1 MKKILFSLFWFLSVG
16 VAYWLGVKDSDT
28 SYLGGEAIHQ
38 NERNFQIT
46 KSNFPVDAVEQG
58 SIKKEIATDSSKLKV
73 SDSVELFENISEKA
87 VGTTLGPKENL
98 LSSNPL
104 ERLQAF
110 TEILKTPDQDSINLA
125 LEAYESLPGG
135 PGRFSELKTLAFAWG
150 QVNPQAALAWAKK
163 QQHWD
168 EHVATGSVLDSWV
181 RTDADAAIGW
191 ANENFE
197 GKDNPYYVGLIKG
210 LSDVSLP
217 KATDLM
223 TELPYGRIRGRSAH
237 ILFEKAWSMGE
248 DMAIHWAENLPEGS
262 LQNFAYGELGE
273 KVAREDMGRAIE
285 WLDSMEES
293 EIKVAVSE
301 DVSREM
307 VRKDSNQAAEWAN
320 SLPEGNSKTKA
331 VEEIVKFWAK
341 EDPLQAANWAESL
354 LAGPSKITAMNE
366 VAERWASQD
375 PVATAEW
382 INQIPADANKDP
394 LIETLV
400 NKIHKTDP
408 ESALAW
414 AETISSPE
422 RRKFMT
428 ELVER
433 SVKKEKFSA
442 GR

>member
-1 MKKILFSLFWFLSVG
+1 MKNWFFAVTWLFTLAI
-16 VAYWLGVKDSDT
+16 AYWAGLSQSESLTSGQSPKPSKYPTAVKPTEASILMDDRTDTPGFPQGEELGSSPSVT
-28 SYLGGEAIHQ
+28 LQ
-38 NERNFQIT
+38 
-46 KSNFPVDAVEQG
+46 PVASEEVSQG
-58 SIKKEIATDSSKLKV
+58 SRGQSPAER
-73 SDSVELFENISEKA
+73 
-87 VGTTLGPKENL
+87 L
-98 LSSNPL
+98 LSSNPV

-110 TEILKTPDQDSINLA
+110 TEILKSPTADSIRLA
-125 LEAYESLPGG
+125 RDAYESLPGG
-135 PGRFSELKTLAFAWG
+135 PGRFSELKVLAYAWG
-150 QVNPQAALAWAKK
+150 QVAPTDALNWAKE

-168 EHVATGSVLDSWV
+168 EHVASG
-181 RTDADAAIGW
+181 AIMSGW
-191 ANENFE
+191 AQVDAGSAISWAKENFE
-197 GKDNPYYVGLIKG
+197 GEDNPYFIGIISG
-210 LSDVSLP
+210 LSETDLP
-217 KATDLM
+217 RATDLM

-273 KVAREDMGRAIE
+273 KVAREDMNRAVD
-285 WLDSMEES
+285 WLNSMEES

-307 VRKDSNQAAEWAN
+307 VRKDVNQAAEWAN

-354 LAGPSKITAMNE
+354 PAGPSKITAMNE
-366 VAERWASQD
+366 VAEKWSSQD
-375 PVATAEW
+375 PVGTADW
-382 INQIPADANKDP
+382 INQIPADVNKDP

-408 ESALAW
+408 ESALTW

-433 SVKKEKFSA
+433 SVKKEKFSD